1 MSGKPRRTWDVR
13 PVDPERTAQLAIE
26 LNVPTILA
34 KVLRARGMDDRE
46 GALRFLHPTLADLP
60 EPYSMLGLA
69 SAVVRLEQAIKAGEQ
84 VCIYGDYDVDGVT
97 STAVLLLFLRQVGL
111 PVEYYIP
118 SRQKEGY
125 GLSEKAVTEIAGRGV
140 RLLVTVDC
148 GISDVAAIRAARELG
163 LDVIV
168 IDHHQIPEALPDAV
182 AILNPRQSDCQF
194 PDKELAAVGVVF
206 ELVVALRASLR
217 SGGFFQDRPEPNLRE
232 YLDLVSLGTVADM
245 VPLVQTNRILSHF
258 GLREL
263 AAGRRPGIAALKE
276 VAGVSGEETTVGQVA
291 FRLAP
296 RINAIGRLDQ
306 AAKAVEL
313 LTTQSY
319 LRALTLAREL
329 DQANVERQAIE
340 QEIFDDAIR
349 QAEEQLAQGDVSGL
363 VLASEDWHVGVVGIV
378 ASRLV
383 ERFGCPVALI
393 ALTGEECRGSA
404 RGTEDIH
411 LYECLQACADTL
423 LAFGGH
429 SAAAG
434 LTIQR
439 GMLDDFRRAFLQ
451 ILDQRRSKTAT
462 RKLWIDAELQPA
474 ALTFDLISQLNQLA
488 PYGIGN
494 PEPIFVGS
502 NLEVKTARLVGNKP
516 PLHLRGVVLDN
527 GHPCDVIGFRLGD
540 RLEELHG
547 YVDLAYTP
555 ELNEFNGQTT
565 IQLRLI
571 DLRRSD

>member
-1 MSGKPRRTWDVR
+1 MNKPRRTWDVR
-13 PVDPERTAQLAIE
+13 TIDPERTEQLAAE

-34 KVLRARGMDDRE
+34 TMLGARGMDDRE

-69 SAVVRLEQAIKAGEQ
+69 GAVARLEEAIKAGEQ
-84 VCIYGDYDVDGVT
+84 VCIFGDYDVDGVT

-125 GLSEKAVTEIAGRGV
+125 GLSETVVREIAERGIG
-140 RLLVTVDC
+140 LLITVDC
-148 GISDVAAIRAARELG
+148 GISDVAAITVAREVG

-168 IDHHQIPEALPDAV
+168 IDHHQIPAVLPAAV

-217 SGGFFQDRPEPNLRE
+217 SGGFFQNRSEPNLRE
-232 YLDLVSLGTVADM
+232 YLDLVCLGTVADM
-245 VPLVQTNRILSHF
+245 VPLVGTNRILTHF

-319 LRALTLAREL
+319 RLALTLAREL
-329 DQANVERQAIE
+329 DQANAERQAIE

-349 QAEEQLAQGDVSGL
+349 QAEEQLAQGAVSGL

-383 ERFGCPVALI
+383 ERFGCPVALV

-439 GMLDDFRRAFLQ
+439 GMLDDFRRAFVR
-451 ILDQRRSKTAT
+451 ILDQRCSKDES

-474 ALTFDLISQLNQLA
+474 GLTFDLISQLNQLA

-494 PEPIFVGS
+494 PEPIFKGS

-516 PLHLRGVVLDN
+516 PFHVRGVVLDN
-527 GHPCDVIGFRLGD
+527 GHPCDAIGFRLGD
-540 RLEELHG
+540 RLEEFRG

-555 ELNEFNGQTT
+555 EFNEFNGQTT
-565 IQLRLI
+565 IQLRVI
-571 DLRRSD
+571 DLKRSD